1 MGIGFE
7 IGIQD
12 KKHIFY
18 SHVHKMTITQSAPV
32 RIIYSETCELK
43 VDFES
48 NRTQS
53 NQLDFVKASLTK
65 LFRIFKLLYCLFLK
79 SSIRFD
85 RTECIISSSF

>member
-1 MGIGFE
+1 MGMMGIGFE

-18 SHVHKMTITQSAPV
+18 SHVYKMTVTQSAPV
-32 RIIYSETCELK
+32 RIIYSETRELK

-53 NQLDFVKASLTK
+53 NQFDFVTASRTK
-65 LFRIFKLLYCLFLK
+65 LFRIFKLLYCFFLK
-79 SSIRFD
+79 SSIRFN
-85 RTECIISSSF
+85 RTEPIK